1 MFKCW
6 GFSRDRT
13 LQNNNNVM
21 KREKSIIQC
30 FNELLNWFKLF
41 LISAC
46 HRGNR
51 WHDISNGYFRLLKC
65 QDIFRS
71 WNKFHLRWQKKK
83 LKEWKKKTP
92 QTSVII
98 PLGTKLTT
106 INVKKNTLN
115 DHFLIFTLAHA
126 FSCNNRKKIRKQNI
140 PCFNF
145 LRDRLLK
152 HCGLCLHIRRM
163 LSVQQLFLYVQA
175 LPLPASGFWLWRL
188 FWSSFSVFWKE
199 NLKFKMGKRLISSS
213 EAGRKLT
220 ALATKFTRKSSIK
233 RWYKGVWMSVC

>member
-1 MFKCW
+1 M
-6 GFSRDRT
+6 SRHFPV
-13 LQNNNNVM
+13 LKQ
-21 KREKSIIQC
+21 
-30 FNELLNWFKLF
+30 
-41 LISAC
+41 IS
-46 HRGNR
+46 
-51 WHDISNGYFRLLKC
+51 SSLT
-65 QDIFRS
+65 
-71 WNKFHLRWQKKK
+71 KK
-83 LKEWKKKTP
+83 EAQGVKKKTP